1 MGFSAAV
8 TNVCVCVCVCAGSLL
23 RVGQSVSCRVCVG
36 ARAVH
41 SALRRRRP
49 LPLGRGWRS
58 RGRVHCVGVCVCVC
72 LCLVSQRV
80 HPAMAKVV
88 RGCTRYSASK
98 VIAVPRPRR
107 GRGTAIHFLRATNPP
122 SSRNRGGP
130 KGPSGGYKGPKSALN
145 KICKLGSTNLYL
157 TYGRRLLSTPT
168 CGPYGFH
175 SARSSRDGASS
186 LRLFVC
192 VCAPPSGLV
201 RREP

>member
-1 MGFSAAV
+1 MRLQCVCGV
-8 TNVCVCVCVCAGSLL
+8 CVGVCVCHYTMSGCRLVVC
-23 RVGQSVSCRVCVG
+23 VCVG

-41 SALRRRRP
+41 SALRRCRP

-72 LCLVSQRV
+72 LCPVSQRV

-107 GRGTAIHFLRATNPP
+107 GRGTAIHFLTATTPP
-122 SSRNRGGP
+122 SSLKRGGP
-130 KGPSGGYKGPKSALN
+130 KGPSGGYKGPKPALN

-175 SARSSRDGASS
+175 SARLG
-186 LRLFVC
+186 
-192 VCAPPSGLV
+192 
-201 RREP
+201 

>member
-1 MGFSAAV
+1 MS
-8 TNVCVCVCVCAGSLL
+8 CVCGGS
-23 RVGQSVSCRVCVG
+23 C
-36 ARAVH
+36 
-41 SALRRRRP
+41 SALRSSSPPAAPSGER
-49 LPLGRGWRS
+49 LAQSGQSAL
-58 RGRVHCVGVCVCVC
+58 RGRVCVCVC
-72 LCLVSQRV
+72 LCPVSQRV

-130 KGPSGGYKGPKSALN
+130 KGPSGGYKGLRSALN

-168 CGPYGFH
+168 CGLYGFH

-186 LRLFVC
+186 LRLNACVC
-192 VCAPPSGLV
+192 VCVCVSARSPVWGGAS
-201 RREP
+201 